1 MPRKKENQ
9 NMFILALINRSRILG
24 VIEMRDKDEISI

>member
-1 MPRKKENQ
+1 
-9 NMFILALINRSRILG
+9 MFILDLINLFGLDKSRIVG